1 MKNDHLPLPLPL
13 LLALAAAAKSKSPTE
28 LHHPGLRLIKEGFTR
43 SVQPVN
49 MTGRNQLK
57 TSF

>member
-1 MKNDHLPLPLPL
+1 MPLQL
-13 LLALAAAAKSKSPTE
+13 LLVLATAAESKSPTE
-28 LHHPGLRLIKEGFTR
+28 LHHPGLWLIKEGFGR

-49 MTGRNQLK
+49 RSGRNQLK